1 MVRTRTRRRYGVAT
15 LVACAIFIFGSISWA
30 GTTGQISGTV
40 RDAKTGEPIGL
51 ASITIPDLKRGAVTD
66 AQGNYFIL
74 NLPPG
79 RYTVRVTLLGF
90 VPQVREGVDVIP
102 DFVTTIDWSMESTV
116 LKDVAEVTVR
126 AARPLIQRDVTG
138 TTKFIEGEDLRN
150 QPLRGYKDAVAQQ
163 SGVVNFQARL
173 DGPQI
178 GANEA
183 TNGSTLIIRGGRP
196 NEVAYF
202 VDGFSQQDPLTG
214 FSTTAINNDAISEIV
229 VLSGGFNAE
238 YGRINSGVVN
248 VVTREGSERY
258 FGSLEGMTDNLAGS
272 WIKAPSRDNNLYAL
286 TLGGPLLPSLRQV
299 TFFLSGERRFNRDR
313 NPSSFTDEVAYAPQ
327 GSISSDYFEEGVLPS
342 NSSSAWSTVGK
353 LSFKPSPLQ
362 TLKLGGTFNTD
373 KWQQYLNSYR
383 FNLSHAPRYE
393 DKNRSIYTTWNHTLN
408 DRSFYELRANY
419 FLTERARGD
428 GVHFDDLLGYA
439 RPAGN
444 PAYDSNEA
452 LFWYGDDNPS
462 GAHVFD
468 DFLHRK
474 SSYYGLAANYSNQMT
489 RSFQLK
495 VGGDFQRH
503 TLRYYDHY
511 FPTTLYAEANGAY
524 DAGEPYTD
532 VNGNGVHDASEPFID
547 TNIDNERDADH
558 YGYDALGN
566 ELDDGDTF
574 TDVNGNGSYDAGE
587 PFDDKNGNLIYDDP
601 LDGPK
606 HPKVASLYAQGK
618 YERLGLVLNAGLRW
632 DYLTP
637 STGALRSETVP
648 LDPDDLN
655 DSRLQ
660 ERDLEESKVYQRL
673 SPRLGVGFPISDNT
687 QLHVNYGKFFQ
698 QPNLQDLYVSY
709 AFLEHKIRTGGYFVG
724 FGNPNL
730 KPEQT
735 TAYELGI
742 TNTPSSRSRIQA
754 TVYYKDVKDLV
765 EITNIRSSPNAFS
778 SYRNRDFA
786 TIKGLD
792 LAYTLRRVGL
802 VAFNASY
809 SLSWANGTGSLSQT
823 QRNLAW
829 YGEETPKMASPLA
842 FDQRHKLSANLDFRY
857 GKGQGP
863 LVKGNRLLENAGI
876 NILANAA
883 SGTPYTPT
891 IVYNEVTLA
900 ALASEPEAPVNAR
913 YGPWTFQ
920 VDAKLSKSIGIGRQN
935 LDLYIWALNIF
946 NRDNVHTVYTSSG
959 SALSTNWLNTPE
971 GQAFIE
977 TNATTYGEAGAIE
990 RYQLAERSPL
1000 LHGVPRMVR
1009 FGAKLS
1015 F

>member
-1 MVRTRTRRRYGVAT
+1 MVRPRTLLSLGVAT
-15 LVACAIFIFGSISWA
+15 LIVVGALFVAPDARA

-40 RDAKTGEPIGL
+40 RDAKSGEPIGL

-66 AQGNYFIL
+66 AGGNYFIL

-79 RYTVRVTLLGF
+79 KYTVRVALLGY
-90 VPQVREGVDVIP
+90 VPQAREGVDVIP
-102 DFVTTIDWSMESTV
+102 DFNAKVDWSMESTV
-116 LKDVAEVTVR
+116 LKDVAEVSVK
-126 AARPLIQRDVTG
+126 AERPLIQKDVTG
-138 TTKFIEGEDLRN
+138 TTKFLQGEDIRN

-173 DGPQI
+173 DNPQLN
-178 GANEA
+178 GNEA
-183 TNGSTLIIRGGRP
+183 MNGSTLIIRGGRP
-196 NEVAYF
+196 NEVAYY

-214 FSTTAINNDAISEIV
+214 FSTTAINNDAVSEIV
-229 VLSGGFNAE
+229 VQSGGFNAE

-248 VVTREGSERY
+248 VVTREGSEKY
-258 FGSLEGMTDNLAGS
+258 FGSIEGITDNLSGS
-272 WIKAPSRDNNLYAL
+272 WISAPRRDNNTYAL
-286 TLGGPLLPSLRQV
+286 SLGGPLAPSLKKV
-299 TFFLSGERRFNRDR
+299 TFYLSGERRFNRDR
-313 NPSSFTDEVAYAPQ
+313 NPSFQTDKVAYEPQ
-327 GSISSDYFEEGVLPS
+327 GVISTDFFEEGILPA
-342 NSSSAWSTVGK
+342 NSSASWSSVGK
-353 LSFKPSPLQ
+353 LTIKPTPLH
-362 TLKLGGTFNTD
+362 TLKIGGTWNNED
-373 KWQQYLNSYR
+373 WQQYLNSYR
-383 FNLSHAPRYE
+383 FNLRHAPRYE
-393 DKNRSIYTTWNHTLN
+393 DKNQSVYGTWNQSLS
-408 DRSFYELRANY
+408 DRAYYEVKANY
-419 FLTERARGD
+419 FLTERMRGD
-428 GVHFDDLLGYA
+428 GVAFDDLKGYA
-439 RPAGN
+439 RPDGN
-444 PAYDSNEA
+444 PSYDPAEA
-452 LFWYGDDNPS
+452 LFYYGDDNPT

-474 SSYYGLAANYSNQMT
+474 SSYAGFAANYANQLT

-495 VGGDFQRH
+495 AGGDYQRH

-511 FPTTLYAEANGAY
+511 FPTTLY
-524 DAGEPYTD
+524 DAAGNPDNVQD
-532 VNGNGVHDASEPFID
+532 VD
-547 TNIDNERDADH
+547 R

-566 ELDDGDTF
+566 ELNEGDDF
-574 TDVNGNGSYDAGE
+574 TDTNGNGSYDAGE
-587 PFDDKNGNLIYDDP
+587 PLNDKNGNGIYDSP
-601 LDGPK
+601 LDVPK

-637 STGALRSETVP
+637 STNALRSETLP
-648 LDPDDLN
+648 LDPESTGT

-660 ERDLEESKVYQRL
+660 STDLENSKVYQRI
-673 SPRLGVGFPISDNT
+673 SPRLGVGFPVSDQT
-687 QLHVNYGKFFQ
+687 LLHVNYGKFFQ

-742 TNTPSSRSRIQA
+742 QHTPNDRSRIEA
-754 TVYYKDVKDLV
+754 AAYYKDVKDLV
-765 EITNIRSSPNAFS
+765 EITNIPSSPNAFS

-786 TIKGLD
+786 TIKGFD
-792 LAYTLRRVGL
+792 LSYMLRRTGL
-802 VAFNASY
+802 VGFNASY
-809 SLSWANGTGSLSQT
+809 SLSWARGTGSLSGT
-823 QRNLAW
+823 QRNIAW
-829 YGEETPKMASPLA
+829 TASETPKMSSPLA

-857 GKGQGP
+857 DKGEGP
-863 LVKGNRLLENAGI
+863 MWHGNRIFENAGL

-891 IVYNEVTLA
+891 KVYNEVTLA
-900 ALASEPEAPVNAR
+900 NTASEPNGPVDAR

-935 LDLYIWALNIF
+935 LDLYIWALNLF
-946 NRDNVHTVYTSSG
+946 NRDNVYTVYTSSG
-959 SALSTNWLNTPE
+959 SALTTNWLETSD
-971 GQAFIE
+971 GQTFID
-977 TNATTYGEAGAIE
+977 TNSTTYGTEGAVE
-990 RYQLAERSPL
+990 RYRLAERSPL